1 MTAPPFGAALQMNIL
16 GAPMPISPLNG
27 TDQLR
32 ATRAI
37 AAMRASS
44 PSATPSAAV
53 RRADS
58 VELSDA
64 ARALNGARNT
74 VANAPDARAERIA
87 EIKAAIANG
96 TYAVD
101 SQQLARSMV
110 RAGAV

>member
-1 MTAPPFGAALQMNIL
+1 MAQPFGAALRMNIL
-16 GAPMPISPLNG
+16 GAPMPISPHNG
-27 TDQLR
+27 QDQLR

-37 AAMRASS
+37 AAMRAAS
-44 PSATPSAAV
+44 PSAMPSAAV

-74 VANAPDARAERIA
+74 VANASDARAERIA

-101 SQQLARSMV
+101 SHQLARSMV